1 MAQRGKGKDTR
12 KDIRIRIDPEK
23 KKELQK
29 LLIDRDQTLQEFF
42 EEYVDRVLKREQN
55 KKKDG

>member
-42 EEYVDRVLKREQN
+42 EEYVDRFLKREQ